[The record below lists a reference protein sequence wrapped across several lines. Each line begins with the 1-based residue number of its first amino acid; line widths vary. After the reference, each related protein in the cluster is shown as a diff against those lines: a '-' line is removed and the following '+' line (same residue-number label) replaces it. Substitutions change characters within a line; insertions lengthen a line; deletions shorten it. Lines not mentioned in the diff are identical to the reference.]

1 MSAKVSV
8 VKCNSYEPAIVEL
21 AVRDTINLLGGIT
34 NFIKPGS
41 CVLVKPNLLMSKPP
55 EFGITTHP
63 EVVRAVIHL
72 LKEINCKIVVGDGPS
87 VWGQY
92 IENVEEVY
100 EVTGIKKV
108 CRDENV
114 SLVNFDKRRMRDKF
128 PLTVALD
135 ECDHLISL
143 PKFKTHEFTPLPV
156 KPRSLERGCKVCVV
170 MFSPKPRA
178 LARGA
183 GFTLITGAIKN
194 LFGLVSGTYKTELHK
209 DYFAPADFAKILV
222 DIYQEAKPHLT
233 IIDGILA
240 MEGDGPATGGKLRQL
255 NLLLAGG
262 DCVALDTVMAKIMG
276 IAHEE
281 VLTTK
286 EAALRNLGEAALSRI
301 KIEGE
306 DIDKL
311 NIRPFILPKNRAVCA
326 GKVINLPPIIKKI
339 FKSLVR
345 YYPYSLRL
353 KCTRCGHCV
362 KVCPKGCID
371 LKKNGIKFYY
381 NRCIACF
388 CCQEA
393 CPAAAIG
400 VKKSLLAKLIGL

>member
-1 MSAKVSV
+1 MMNTKVSV

-21 AVRDTINLLGGIT
+21 AIRNTVNLLGGIT
-34 NFIKPGS
+34 NFIKSGS

-72 LKEINCKIVVGDGPS
+72 LKEIGCKIVVGDGPS

-100 EVTGIKKV
+100 EITGIKKV
-108 CRDENV
+108 CREEGV
-114 SLVNFDKRRMRDKF
+114 RLVNFDKRRMRDKF
-128 PLTVALD
+128 PLTAELD
-135 ECDHLISL
+135 ECDYLINL
-143 PKFKTHEFTPLPV
+143 PKFKTHEL
-156 KPRSLERGCKVCVV
+156 
-170 MFSPKPRA
+170 
-178 LARGA
+178 
-183 GFTLITGAIKN
+183 TLITGAIKN

-209 DYFAPADFAKILV
+209 NYFAPAEFAKILV
-222 DIYQEAKPHLT
+222 DIYQEAKPDLT

-240 MEGDGPATGGKLRQL
+240 MEGDGPATSGIVRQL
-255 NLLLAGG
+255 NLLLAGS

-276 IAHEE
+276 ITQQD

-286 EAALRNLGEAALSRI
+286 EAALRNLGEAKLSNIR
-301 KIEGE
+301 IEGE

-311 NIRPFILPKNRAVCA
+311 NIRPFVLPKNSA
-326 GKVINLPPIIKKI
+326 KVTNLPPVITKI
-339 FKSLVR
+339 FKSLIR

-362 KVCPKGCID
+362 TICPKQCIR
-371 LKKNGIKFYY
+371 LKKSGIQVEY
-381 NRCIACF
+381 NKCIACF

-393 CPAAAIG
+393 CPSAAIS
-400 VKKSLLAKLIGL
+400 VKKSILAKLIGL

>member
-1 MSAKVSV
+1 MKAKVSV
-8 VKCNSYEPAIVEL
+8 VKCDTYEPKIVEQ
-21 AVRDTINLLGGIT
+21 AVRDTVDLLGGIA

-41 CVLVKPNLLMSKPP
+41 RVLVKPNLLMSKGP
-55 EFGITTHP
+55 ECAITTHP

-72 LKEINCKIVVGDGPS
+72 LQEINCKIVVGDGPS

-100 EVTGIKKV
+100 KITGISGV
-108 CRDENV
+108 CRDEGV
-114 SLVNFDKRRMRDKF
+114 QLVNFDKRRMRNKF
-128 PLTVALD
+128 PLTVWLD
-135 ECDHLISL
+135 ECDYLISL
-143 PKFKTHEFTPLPV
+143 PKFKTHE
-156 KPRSLERGCKVCVV
+156 
-170 MFSPKPRA
+170 
-178 LARGA
+178 
-183 GFTLITGAIKN
+183 FTLITGAIKN

-209 DYFAPADFAKILV
+209 NYFAPAEFAKILV
-222 DIYQEAKPHLT
+222 DIYQEARPALT

-240 MEGDGPATGGKLRQL
+240 MEGDGPATGGITRQL
-255 NLLLAGG
+255 GLLLAGS

-276 IAHEE
+276 IANYE

-286 EAALRNLGEAALSRI
+286 EAAMRGLGENKIDRI

-311 NIRPFILPKNRAVCA
+311 NIRPFILPKNSA
-326 GKVINLPPIIKKI
+326 KVINLPPIIKKI

-362 KVCPKGCID
+362 KVCPKSCIM
-371 LKKNGIKFYY
+371 LRKSGIKIDY
-381 NRCIACF
+381 NKCIACF

-393 CPAAAIG
+393 CPEAAIK
-400 VKKSLLAKLIGL
+400 VKKSILAKFIGL

>member
-8 VKCNSYEPAIVEL
+8 VKCNSYEPAIVQQAIRNAL
-21 AVRDTINLLGGIT
+21 GLLGGIT
-34 NFIKPGS
+34 SFIQPNS
-41 CVLVKPNLLMSKPP
+41 TVLVKPNLLMSKSP
-55 EFGITTHP
+55 EYGITTHP
-63 EVVRAVIHL
+63 EVVRAVIRI
-72 LKEINCKIVVGDGPS
+72 LKEINCRIVVGDGPS

-92 IENVEEVY
+92 IENVDEVY

-108 CRDENV
+108 CRDEDV
-114 SLVNFDKRRMRDKF
+114 RLVKFDKRRMRDKF

-135 ECDHLISL
+135 ECDHLINL
-143 PKFKTHEFTPLPV
+143 PKFKTHEFT
-156 KPRSLERGCKVCVV
+156 
-170 MFSPKPRA
+170 
-178 LARGA
+178 
-183 GFTLITGAIKN
+183 LITGSIKN

-209 DYFAPADFAKILV
+209 NYFAPAEFAKILV
-222 DIYQEAKPHLT
+222 DIYQEAKPNLT

-240 MEGDGPATGGKLRQL
+240 MEGDGPATSGITRQL
-255 NLLLAGG
+255 DLLLAGS

-276 IAHEE
+276 ITQQE

-286 EAALRNLGEAALSRI
+286 EASFRNLGEAVLSRI

-311 NIRPFILPKNRAVCA
+311 NIRPFILPKNSA
-326 GKVINLPPIIKKI
+326 KVTNLPPIIKKI

-362 KVCPKGCID
+362 KVCPNQCIR
-371 LKKNGIKFYY
+371 LKKSGIIPPMLVASGDFAQQVRTGQSDMARCAKREIEVLEINY
-381 NRCIACF
+381 NKCIACF